1 MRGADRA
8 GHGTRSPLA
17 SSGEKSTKCREGGHQ
32 RQHEPCVLIPWAFLG
47 MVGLIDEPFDVGRRL
62 SGRIALGW
70 GLILRF
76 AVGYGTHLFLTYAG
90 ASRPT

>member
-1 MRGADRA
+1 
-8 GHGTRSPLA
+8 
-17 SSGEKSTKCREGGHQ
+17 
-32 RQHEPCVLIPWAFLG
+32 

-62 SGRIALGW
+62 SGRVALGW

-90 ASRPT
+90 ASRTT